1 MMMFKQMMRVSWVL
15 VGVLVI
21 GLTVGGWAAEPPKYQ
36 FRMGHVTQPTHSW
49 HKTSL
54 KFVELLEAKTQGRVK
69 VTVYPAGQLG
79 GDREMFEAIQ
89 LSTLDMGLISVAP
102 MGSFTPTLNGMLLPF
117 LFDNY
122 DVVKKVMVS
131 PQIRELLGSLEEVG
145 VKGFAVMISDF
156 RHFCNNKRPINKVE
170 DLKGLKLRVV
180 ETPLYVDIFRTL
192 GASVVAL
199 PYLEL
204 YSALKTGVI
213 DGAELNHSS
222 IGTMKLYE
230 VLKYLSHTT
239 FFFPSA
245 VVMNLKLYKG
255 LPADI
260 QKAIADAAWE
270 TIPYNLQ
277 IQIEEDRATEKLL
290 REKGMAMNDIADMAP
305 FKKAVEPVYEK
316 YMRQDK
322 RVSWF
327 VNEVQK
333 MAGEKK

>member
-1 MMMFKQMMRVSWVL
+1 MASERFLKAMSVM
-15 VGVLVI
+15 VGILVI
-21 GLTVGGWAAEPPKYQ
+21 GLAAGTWAGEPPKYQ
-36 FRMGHVTQPTHSW
+36 FRMGHVTQPSHSW

-54 KFVELLEAKTQGRVK
+54 KFVELLESKTQGRVK

-89 LSTLDMGLISVAP
+89 LGTLDMGLISVAP
-102 MGSFTPTLNGMLLPF
+102 MGSFTPALNGMLLPF

-122 DVVKKVMVS
+122 DSLKKVMVS

-145 VKGFAVMISDF
+145 VKGYAVMISDF

-199 PYLEL
+199 PYVEL
-204 YSALKTGVI
+204 YSALKTGVV

-230 VLKYLSHTT
+230 VLKYISHTT

-245 VVMNLKLYKG
+245 VVMNLKLSKG

-270 TIPYNLQ
+270 TIPYNLE
-277 IQIEEDRATEKLL
+277 IQIEEDRTTEKLL
-290 REKGMAMNDIADMAP
+290 REKGVVINTISDMAS
-305 FKKAVEPVYEK
+305 FKKTVEPVYEK

-327 VNEVQK
+327 VNEVPKITGQK
-333 MAGEKK
+333 K

>member
-1 MMMFKQMMRVSWVL
+1 MSKMMKLSWL
-15 VGVLVI
+15 LAGLLVI
-21 GLTVGGWAAEPPKYQ
+21 AMTAGVWAAEPPKYQ
-36 FRMGHVTQPTHSW
+36 FRFGHVTQPAHSW

-54 KFVELLEAKTQGRVK
+54 KFAELLEAKTQGRVK
-69 VTVYPAGQLG
+69 ATVFPAGQLG

-89 LSTLDMGLISVAP
+89 LGTLDMGLISVAP
-102 MGSFTPTLNGMLLPF
+102 MGSFTPALNGMLLPF

-131 PQIRELLGSLEEVG
+131 PQIRELMGSLDPLG

-156 RHFCNNKRPINKVE
+156 RHFTNNKRPINKVE

-199 PYLEL
+199 PYVEL

-222 IGTMKLYE
+222 IATMKLYE

-239 FFFPSA
+239 FFFPAA
-245 VVMNLKLYKG
+245 VVMNLKLYNG

-260 QKAIADAAWE
+260 QKAITDAAQE

-277 IQIEEDRATEKLL
+277 IQIEEDIATEKMLK
-290 REKGMAMNDIADMAP
+290 EKGMVMNDITDMAP
-305 FKKAVEPVYEK
+305 FRKAVEPVYDK
-316 YMRQDK
+316 YMKQDK

-327 VNEVQK
+327 VGEVRKIAAQK
-333 MAGEKK
+333 K